1 MSRSGRAHQFKI
13 KVEPPSTLK
22 DHCELIRGLTGKPDT
37 VLESRDNSEQNQRG
51 YFFDFFLKF
60 FCTGPL
66 KILFYWLISVNSYDS
81 ETEFND
87 YSEPYEI
94 QPRIVTDSSD
104 SESRKD
110 FY

>member
-1 MSRSGRAHQFKI
+1 M
-13 KVEPPSTLK
+13 LW
-22 DHCELIRGLTGKPDT
+22 
-37 VLESRDNSEQNQRG
+37 
-51 YFFDFFLKF
+51 
-60 FCTGPL
+60 L

-104 SESRKD
+104 SQSRKD